1 MDEPLLDASSWN
13 AFCDQLRQAG
23 QQILENA
30 PDSNLD
36 RAEGFRYLS
45 RLTANALG
53 RFSERPDPL
62 RPQISYQPVRIG
74 GDNPDFLYGSCSVS
88 GTRQYLIRGHRQ
100 QAFNVG
106 IGAYFGGLGSGQ
118 GLQCAGYLLLSDLE
132 VEADGSF
139 EIQVSEQPREGNWLP
154 MTAECNALLIR
165 QTVLNRGVDI
175 PASLEIHCLESLDYL
190 DYRTHYNHANAQV
203 DDDGKVR
210 LYIARTD
217 PGVANW
223 IDTAGHCRG
232 CISMRWI
239 KAEEDRNAATRLV
252 KLSGLT
258 AG

>member
-1 MDEPLLDASSWN
+1 MHEPLLDASSWN

-30 PDSNLD
+30 PDSSLDPPPSEYWNL
-36 RAEGFRYLS
+36 
-45 RLTANALG
+45 
-53 RFSERPDPL
+53 
-62 RPQISYQPVRIG
+62 QIT
-74 GDNPDFLYGSCSVS
+74 N
-88 GTRQYLIRGHRQ
+88 H
-100 QAFNVG
+100 
-106 IGAYFGGLGSGQ
+106 
-118 GLQCAGYLLLSDLE
+118 
-132 VEADGSF
+132 
-139 EIQVSEQPREGNWLP
+139 W
-154 MTAECNALLIR
+154 
-165 QTVLNRGVDI
+165 
-175 PASLEIHCLESLDYL
+175 LESLDYL

-210 LYIARTD
+210 LYIAQTD

-252 KLSGLT
+252 KFSGLT